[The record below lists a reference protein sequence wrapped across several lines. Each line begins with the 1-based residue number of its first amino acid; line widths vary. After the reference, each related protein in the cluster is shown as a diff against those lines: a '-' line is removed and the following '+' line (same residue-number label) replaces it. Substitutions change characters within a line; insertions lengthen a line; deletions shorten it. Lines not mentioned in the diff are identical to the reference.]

1 MFSGAGSCYFCML
14 GDWGRQDA
22 VLKLAEV
29 EAEVRWE
36 SRKKKI
42 NLKEMVSK

>member
-1 MFSGAGSCYFCML
+1 MR
-14 GDWGRQDA
+14 GDLVRQDA

-42 NLKEMVSK
+42 KEMVSK